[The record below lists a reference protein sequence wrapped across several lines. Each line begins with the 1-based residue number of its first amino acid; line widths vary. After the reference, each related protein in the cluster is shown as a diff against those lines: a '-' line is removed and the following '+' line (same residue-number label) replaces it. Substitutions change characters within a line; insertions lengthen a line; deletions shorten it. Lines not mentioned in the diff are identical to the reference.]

1 MALDTIDR
9 QNAIT
14 IFIEAAVDPVGCE
27 DRTNDLT
34 SENYDENLLSEN
46 CAKTFSS
53 EDRDKII
60 TAEAGQ
66 WWSTTEL
73 NSASCTSTP
82 LSCCIW

>member
-1 MALDTIDR
+1 MAFDTIDR
-9 QNAIT
+9 QNATT
-14 IFIEAAVDPVGCE
+14 IFVEAAVDPVGHE
-27 DRTNDLT
+27 DRTKDFT
-34 SENYDENLLSEN
+34 SKN
-46 CAKTFSS
+46 CAKIFSS

-73 NSASCTSTP
+73 NSASCIITP

>member
-1 MALDTIDR
+1 MGR
-9 QNAIT
+9 
-14 IFIEAAVDPVGCE
+14 E
-27 DRTNDLT
+27 DRTKDLT

-46 CAKTFSS
+46 CAKTFYS

-66 WWSTTEL
+66 WWSTTEP

-82 LSCCIW
+82 LSSWIR